1 MDNKDKDK
9 DKEKEKLYISALNN
23 YYKLKNEY
31 DEAYQTNIKR
41 IIGMKGL
48 SWKEKRIE
56 FQKIK
61 RKCINC
67 HRPVGTLFTDK
78 AKEIEDKH
86 LLAVCGDRV
95 KPCPLNIDINTSYVV
110 ILTDFMADDEKTLNE
125 YKKQIVIDKN
135 DLLFGYISSE
145 DAITKFDELKE
156 QMVSAVKNYEFE
168 SLQYYELIDN
178 PKKMEELRKQQKN
191 INDKIVEIK
200 LLMREYDRTQNTQY
214 VSDAVAVYI
223 SMSFPPIDEPDAI
236 SKLEELMDS
245 KYAYNAVEYN
255 DVDGTYH
262 LIQKVHTISEFE
274 QVLGEKEPGVVS
286 MVTGVEQ
293 KVKLA
298 KKQQVLK
305 TKTPTTRFVVE
316 SDEERGGGE
325 EEGEE
330 EGGEEGG
337 EEAIDSDDEPIGR
350 PMEQPIVF
358 DKEERINN
366 P

>member
-1 MDNKDKDK
+1 MDNKDKEE
-9 DKEKEKLYISALNN
+9 EKEKLYISALNN

-31 DEAYQTNIKR
+31 EEAYQKDIKR
-41 IIGMKGL
+41 ISSMKAL

-95 KPCPLNIDINTSYVV
+95 NPCPLNIDINTSYVV
-110 ILTDFMADDEKTLNE
+110 ILPEFMADDEKTLNE

-145 DAITKFDELKE
+145 DAIKKFDELKE
-156 QMVSAVKNYEFE
+156 QMISAVKNYEFE

-178 PKKMEELRKQQKN
+178 PKKMEELKKQQKN

-214 VSDAVAVYI
+214 VADAVASYI
-223 SMSFPPIDEPDAI
+223 SMSFPPIDEPDSI
-236 SKLEELMDS
+236 SKLAELMDA

-262 LIQKVHTISEFE
+262 LIQKVHTISEYE
-274 QVLGEKEPGVVS
+274 QILGEKEPGVVA

-293 KVKLA
+293 KIKRA
-298 KKQQVLK
+298 KKQPVLK
-305 TKTPTTRFVVE
+305 TKKPTTRFVVE
-316 SDEERGGGE
+316 SDDAIARDEVVAKDEETEQKALE
-325 EEGEE
+325 E
-330 EGGEEGG
+330 
-337 EEAIDSDDEPIGR
+337 DSDEEPIGR
-350 PMEQPIVF
+350 PMDQPIVF
-358 DKEERINN
+358 EGE
-366 P
+366 